1 MNNAD
6 REYLEKKFWEV
17 HEKLNTNIDRLARI
31 ETKYSMVCK
40 FAGIIGGTIALI
52 TSIVIKILWR

>member
-6 REYLEKKFWEV
+6 REWLEEKFCRIEQ
-17 HEKLNTNIDRLARI
+17 KLDTHSERLVRI
-31 ETKYSMVCK
+31 ETRYNMVCK

-52 TSIVIKILWR
+52 TSIVVKILWR